1 MDSLHL
7 TTCSRYLS
15 NSIRFLFFVSFRFVF
30 VSFSLSFS
38 FRFIFVFVSFR
49 FRFVLVFRFS
59 FFVSFSFRFVFRF
72 SFFVFR
78 FFVSLNPGKSWN
90 RRLACAPPAPSRNSG
105 GCKSLCDWCSYLVA
119 LLFNCPKLKL
129 TSWQQGACSTQTANI
144 QKRSWGSHPRSR
156 QERQTR
162 QEEQDKPGQG
172 ESWQGKAKES
182 KT

>member
-1 MDSLHL
+1 MLAGHTECFTKDNIREPQLRWALLQWPSQSASLMLLAFASLLVVTHQSL
-7 TTCSRYLS
+7 TNQNEKLESWYTLISQTCVR
-15 NSIRFLFFVSFRFVF
+15 
-30 VSFSLSFS
+30 
-38 FRFIFVFVSFR
+38 
-49 FRFVLVFRFS
+49 
-59 FFVSFSFRFVFRF
+59 
-72 SFFVFR
+72 
-78 FFVSLNPGKSWN
+78 P
-90 RRLACAPPAPSRNSG
+90 PPAPSRNGG

-172 ESWQGKAKES
+172 ES
-182 KT
+182 